1 MLLGL
6 QEFDV
11 SLVKDEPC
19 TVYSDS
25 KVIKV
30 KVTSCGSG
38 SFTCNDGQCV
48 SITERCDQIS
58 NCRYSFA
65 LCCIFRFF
73 LRIFICRSD
82 KFGFS
87 QQLKQIK
94 F

>member
-58 NCRYSFA
+58 NCRYSWS
-65 LCCIFRFF
+65 IFSYFF
-73 LRIFICRSD
+73 GICFLHHL
-82 KFGFS
+82 KF
-87 QQLKQIK
+87 
-94 F
+94 